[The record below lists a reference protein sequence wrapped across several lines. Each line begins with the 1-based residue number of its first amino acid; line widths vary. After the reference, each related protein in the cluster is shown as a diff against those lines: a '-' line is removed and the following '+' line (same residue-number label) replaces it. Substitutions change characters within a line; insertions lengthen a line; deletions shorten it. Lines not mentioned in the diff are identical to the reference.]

1 MKRRTIFLFI
11 SLLIVAS
18 LVLAACGGA
27 TPEPEEPA
35 VEEPAVEEPVAEEPA
50 VEEPAEP
57 VTIIIGT
64 TDEVSSLDARDAYA
78 THDWEIIK
86 NTGDALMGYVP
97 GTSDLIP
104 RLAEDFPVRS
114 DDGLTYTF
122 TLREGIKF
130 ADGTNLT
137 AQMVADSINQTISL
151 GGDVSGFIAGYVE
164 SAEATDDRTL
174 IFHLTQPWA
183 VFTALAATAPFVP
196 TNPNDFPADELNQY
210 PDQLMGVGP
219 YMMVEHTVGEQMV
232 LEINPYYWGDKPAVD
247 RIIMRYFADPTT
259 MGQAVET
266 GEIDI
271 AWRILGAV
279 EAVRL
284 GTVEGLDQQKVN
296 APSLRYICFQHQT
309 EPLSDIRVRQAIA
322 AAIDREAIVDRVF
335 EGRTIPAYSP
345 LPEGYPYF
353 IEPFL
358 DMWGTRDLQGAIDLL
373 TEAGYTAD
381 NPVVLEF
388 WYPPEHYG
396 TTTADVFQVITEQI
410 LETGLVEVNA
420 NAQNWAT
427 YITAAVEGEYP
438 IYILG
443 WFPDFVFPDTWLFPW
458 ADSTQSAGL
467 GLDYNNPEMDD
478 LLLRAATAPTEDQE
492 ALYHEAQRFYVSEVV
507 TIPLFWEPEYIT
519 YAENISGIKIGPPFE
534 FIYAELEV
542 AP

>member
-1 MKRRTIFLFI
+1 VKRRTLYFLL
-11 SLLIVAS
+11 SVLLVAS
-18 LVLAACGGA
+18 VLLGACRAATA
-27 TPEPEEPA
+27 TPEPTTA
-35 VEEPAVEEPVAEEPA
+35 A
-50 VEEPAEP
+50 PAEP
-57 VTIIIGT
+57 VTLIIGT
-64 TDEVSSLDARDAYA
+64 TDEVNSLDARDAYA

-86 NTGDALMGYVP
+86 NTGDPLMGYVP
-97 GTSDLIP
+97 GTSDLVP

-114 DDGLTYTF
+114 EDGLTATF

-130 ADGTNLT
+130 ADGTDLT
-137 AQMVADSINQTISL
+137 AQMVADSINQTIAL

-164 SAEATDDRTL
+164 SAEAPDDRTVV
-174 IFHLTQPWA
+174 FHLTEPWA

-196 TNPNDFPADELNQY
+196 VNPNEFAADELNQY
-210 PDQLMGVGP
+210 PDQLHGVGP

-232 LEINPYYWGDKPAVD
+232 LEKNPYYWDTAGAPKVD
-247 RIIMRYFADPTT
+247 RIIIRYFADPTT
-259 MGQAVET
+259 MSQAVET

-284 GTVEGLDQQKVN
+284 AEVEGLEQQKIA
-296 APSLRYICFQHQT
+296 APALRYICFQHQT
-309 EPLSDIRVRQAIA
+309 EPVSDIRVRQALA

-358 DMWGTRDLQGAIDLL
+358 DMWGTRDLQAAIDLL
-373 TEAGYTAD
+373 TDAGYTAD

-410 LETGLVEVNA
+410 EETGLVQVNA

-427 YITAAVEGEYP
+427 YITAAIDGEYP

-458 ADSTQSAGL
+458 AESTQSAGL
-467 GLDYNNPEMDD
+467 GLFYNNPEMDD
-478 LLLRAATAPTEDQE
+478 LLVRAATAPTEDQE
-492 ALYHEAQRFYVSEVV
+492 ALYHEAQTFYAEEVV

-519 YAENISGIKIGPPFE
+519 YRAGISGIKIGPPFE
-534 FIYAELEV
+534 FVYSELEV